1 MLDAIRRLKLTHESM
16 EYFGAR
22 AARPIETCLEE
33 VRESDV
39 LIVIVAHRYGSIV
52 PGTLRSFA
60 EAEYQAGYDAGKLC
74 LVYFKADDVRVLPID
89 IERDPEKS
97 ASLENWKRA
106 LAEQHTV
113 ATFTTPEDLAMK
125 VATDLARTMQAKDL
139 AGQSAVARHPSALRE
154 EIEKLIRRATDLDV
168 PDEYILLQIRA
179 VLRELID
186 EASDIRVRIV
196 LIYASSDSGIARIS
210 AIELER
216 RRADVLMLEMDDD
229 GAVPLGELTAALESA
244 ELGAVFLSNV
254 SVSAKWMRAEVD
266 AAVWRQISMPGSTPI
281 LPILLSDVDVPALL
295 RTSPVV
301 DVRNL
306 NEMDAIAHI
315 LDAVE
320 RRRSEVRRTNPM
332 PSWWKTMRY

>member
-1 MLDAIRRLKLTHESM
+1 
-16 EYFGAR
+16 
-22 AARPIETCLEE
+22 
-33 VRESDV
+33 
-39 LIVIVAHRYGSIV
+39 
-52 PGTLRSFA
+52 
-60 EAEYQAGYDAGKLC
+60 